1 MSLEVKNMDIHN
13 SKKAV
18 EYELRKLE
26 EGDINEEEKLNLKK
40 YYTELLAKSNK
51 TKKIEIYMKKKKRK

>member
-26 EGDINEEEKLNLKK
+26 ESFKPSETHLYI
-40 YYTELLAKSNK
+40 K
-51 TKKIEIYMKKKKRK
+51 TAESEFFFIHMNV

>member
-26 EGDINEEEKLNLKK
+26 EDGIQEEKEKLK
-40 YYTELLAKSNK
+40 
-51 TKKIEIYMKKKKRK
+51 